1 MENKENLEQESE
13 DFEQLDQQENQEQ
26 ISEDI
31 STEIDEVESKVEEI
45 IIPTVTIISWSTS
58 KSVLEENIMI
68 EHGNFLIKWWS
79 IIWFHSKSELPSI
92 DWKAWSI
99 WKKVLRRDP
108 DWDKDISI
116 WNIEVASAEI
126 ERNKRWKIVI
136 QLTGKIF
143 DNDGDDSDEEWVF
156 RRELE
161 CTLTNVKW
169 WYEGVIQVRDKDS
182 EELQEYLEWLSE
194 EEIEERTQATLF
206 FKEAELHLWDK
217 IYDNEAFIEWVSSHK
232 PISFRRFINKHRWTN
247 YPVLKKVAELTPK
260 HKLITNKLDRKKFS
274 WKALI
279 LAIAMSSTI
288 TNYKDNIIE
297 ILRGSEVLTN
307 TAPVLN
313 INETTSRIPVS
324 LNLENFSLDSS
335 IHKGVFQINNG
346 DSLGASIKKYIEDN
360 NIEGTIIN
368 FWPYI
373 NSLESSQSKAYPDDI
388 YQIHLNKTDEWTW
401 KIIKLE
407 K

>member
-1 MENKENLEQESE
+1 MENKDKILQNPDELQTLDWAEKAEELPNDIEEEIEEVQEE
-13 DFEQLDQQENQEQ
+13 
-26 ISEDI
+26 
-31 STEIDEVESKVEEI
+31 VEEI
-45 IIPTVTIISWSTS
+45 IMPTVTIISWSTS
-58 KSVLEENIMI
+58 RSVLEENIII
-68 EHGNFLIKWWS
+68 EHWNFLIKWGT
-79 IIWFHSKSELPSI
+79 ITWFHSKAELPSI
-92 DWKAWSI
+92 DGKPWSI
-99 WKKVLRRDP
+99 GKKELRRDP

-116 WNIEVASAEI
+116 WNIEVTSAEI

-143 DNDGDDSDEEWVF
+143 DNDGDDSDEDWVF

-169 WYEGVIQVRDKDS
+169 GYEWVIQVRDKDS
-182 EELQEYLEWLSE
+182 DELQEYLEWLSE

-206 FKEAELHLWDK
+206 FKEAELHLWDT
-217 IYDNEAFIEWVSSHK
+217 IYDNDQFIEWVTSNK
-232 PISFRRFINKHRWTN
+232 PLSFRRFMNKHRSSN

-297 ILRGSEVLTN
+297 ILRWTESLSSN
-307 TAPVLN
+307 APVLN
-313 INETTSRIPVS
+313 INETTTRIPVNLDLDN
-324 LNLENFSLDSS
+324 LNLDSS
-335 IHKGVFQINNG
+335 THTGSFQINNG
-346 DSLGASIKKYIEDN
+346 DSLWASIKKYIKEN
-360 NIEGTIIN
+360 NIKGEIIN

-373 NSLESSQSKAYPDDI
+373 NSLTTSQSKAYPNDI
-388 YQIHLNKTDEWTW
+388 YKIKLIETSEWKW
-401 KIIKLE
+401 KIIELK